1 MGIGEAGEA
10 GPDAV
15 ELVVVE
21 SKPEL
26 ELVDVQNMEGDLAE
40 EGAQKQDLVTF
51 NHVRVSKI
59 CKVIISI
66 ILNGY
71 YNIINL
77 KTYRL
82 IASHFIS
89 RKMMKIKRLKN
100 RLETRKKF

>member
-1 MGIGEAGEA
+1 MGIGGAGEA

-15 ELVVVE
+15 EPAEVE
-21 SKPEL
+21 LKPEE

-40 EGAQKQDLVTF
+40 EVAQKEDLVTF

-71 YNIINL
+71 TIL
-77 KTYRL
+77 L
-82 IASHFIS
+82 I
-89 RKMMKIKRLKN
+89 
-100 RLETRKKF
+100 

>member
-51 NHVRVSKI
+51 YHVRVSKI
-59 CKVIISI
+59 SKVIIRL
-66 ILNGY
+66 ILNGS
-71 YNIINL
+71 I
-77 KTYRL
+77 
-82 IASHFIS
+82 
-89 RKMMKIKRLKN
+89 
-100 RLETRKKF
+100 

>member
-51 NHVRVSKI
+51 YHVRVSKI
-59 CKVIISI
+59 SKVIIRL
-66 ILNGY
+66 ILNGLIL
-71 YNIINL
+71 IIIS
-77 KTYRL
+77 KITYR
-82 IASHFIS
+82 ISVNFILFLG
-89 RKMMKIKRLKN
+89 RR
-100 RLETRKKF
+100 RG

>member
-1 MGIGEAGEA
+1 MGIGEDGWAGL
-10 GPDAV
+10 DAV

-59 CKVIISI
+59 CKVIISF
-66 ILNGY
+66 ILNGF
-71 YNIINL
+71 IIRQ
-77 KTYRL
+77 TAYR
-82 IASHFIS
+82 ISVNFILFLG
-89 RKMMKIKRLKN
+89 RR
-100 RLETRKKF
+100 RG